1 MSEAQTSDKS
11 GFERTREE
19 LVNAGRNLW
28 LASLGAIV
36 EADEAGKKLFDRLVE
51 RGRPLDERQRKAAEA
66 FTDRANGA
74 MREAGKL
81 MQDTVEYEGRQ
92 VLRKMGVLTH
102 EDVRTLSARLDILS
116 RQIDEYAATRL
127 VADAADA
134 AETAEADTPA
144 DTPADIP
151 VNDPAAAE
159 EASSERRPRQRKT
172 R

>member
-1 MSEAQTSDKS
+1 MSEAQTNDKS

-19 LVNAGRNLW
+19 LVNAGRSLW
-28 LASLGAIV
+28 LASLGAIA

-81 MQDTVEYEGRQ
+81 MQDTVEYESRQ
-92 VLRKMGVLTH
+92 VLRKMGVLTR
-102 EDVRTLSARLDILS
+102 EDVRTLAARLDILS
-116 RQIDEYAATRL
+116 RQIDEYAAARA
-127 VADAADA
+127 VAQTGIPTEIPDA
-134 AETAEADTPA
+134 E
-144 DTPADIP
+144 IP
-151 VNDPAAAE
+151 TTDSAAAE
-159 EASSERRPRQRKT
+159 EAPSERRPRQRKA